1 MIAGLRGAQSCS
13 QLVIEERQLQIVRS
27 GMNIVL
33 NPRHCFPWLLKQ
45 DLEFMDLCEPSFFP
59 VPLGELYN
67 LNSNQRNYMSIS
79 YLSVIALF

>member
-33 NPRHCFPWLLKQ
+33 NPKTLFNYVLLS
-45 DLEFMDLCEPSFFP
+45 LVTEARPGVYGFM
-59 VPLGELYN
+59 
-67 LNSNQRNYMSIS
+67 
-79 YLSVIALF
+79 